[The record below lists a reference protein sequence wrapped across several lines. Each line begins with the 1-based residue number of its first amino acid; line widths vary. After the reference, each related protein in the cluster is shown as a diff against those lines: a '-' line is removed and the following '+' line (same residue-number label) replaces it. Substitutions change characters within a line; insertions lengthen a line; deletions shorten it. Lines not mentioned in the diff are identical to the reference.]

1 MFFIN
6 YDMSLFFGAMDKAAG
21 MSPLTL
27 IRDDAEEF
35 ERKLFSNVINE
46 QKKLDEKD
54 DVTFENLM

>member
-6 YDMSLFFGAMDKAAG
+6 YDMDLFFGAMNKAAG

-46 QKKLDEKD
+46 TTKLDEKD